1 MKGKMVMFMKKWLKV
16 IGVILGILVLLGII
30 FFAIDYNW
38 VKNQEKPIFCIQ
50 NPAGIIADGGT
61 IEYFGLG
68 YKVIDFHTLAGYD
81 DIKIGNW
88 FMDYNDFEEE
98 MKEYEEK
105 YEEEIRKNEFSKS
118 ILSRFYFELDKLL
131 VKITE

>member
-30 FFAIDYNW
+30 FFAIDYNR